1 MTLFCMEKLNGTS
14 RLMMSKLSL
23 GGKQSSGKINSW
35 VEPSFGELLS
45 GVGVN
50 KTLRKGTLSGETKS
64 TKWASTG
71 NQTGIKSR
79 KRKGDIH
86 ETNNQVNVPVQDYI
100 SDQDEPWVDIHAP
113 QSQAELAVHKKKL
126 EEVESW
132 LKVHLDK
139 PKKAGQGGAILLLTG
154 PSGSGKTATVRVLSK
169 DLGFQIQE
177 WSNPSTTRY
186 TTDDLFTQSFDP
198 DSRFNRF
205 HGSSQTGLFQEFL
218 LRANKYNRLQMSG
231 EITSEDRKIILIEEF
246 PNQFYRQ
253 PGCLHDILRQF
264 SKTRRCPLVMIV
276 SDSLSGDRNSRLL
289 FKDVLQELE
298 IHSISFNPVAP
309 TSTMKVL
316 SRIVT
321 IEAGKSSGRISVP
334 NKAALD
340 LLCSGSSGDIRS
352 AINSLQF
359 SSFTDNCLEKSLWA
373 SKKGKSS
380 SSSAKTAVR
389 GKGRSKSSK
398 STDIQDESPVIGG
411 KDASLFLFRALG
423 KILYCKRERYEDS
436 QAPKLPPHL
445 TEHQRD
451 KLLVDPE
458 LVIERSHMSGE
469 FFNLYLHQNYID
481 FFSDVEDLARA
492 SEYLS
497 DADFLTAEWSSRS
510 TMLEYGSSVATR
522 GLMHSNSSRAQA
534 SSHSTTG
541 FKPLHKPHWLHI
553 NKTYRENY
561 LTAQSLFVNFCLT
574 PVSLLS
580 EMVPYLAKLTNPM
593 RNQAQIAFIQ
603 NIGHLSQR
611 KVPNRL
617 RLEAL
622 GDKDPGVLD
631 TDSENEDSSG
641 ARPLIPGITSGTAT
655 TESNLP
661 NSQELSASQPQ
672 PTSTEALLDEE
683 DLLIEE
689 YDSE

>member
-1 MTLFCMEKLNGTS
+1 
-14 RLMMSKLSL
+14 MSKLSL
-23 GGKQSSGKINSW
+23 GGKQSSGKINNW
-35 VEPSFGELLS
+35 VEPSFGELF
-45 GVGVN
+45 GGVN
-50 KTLRKGTLSGETKS
+50 RTLKKGPLSGESKT
-64 TKWASTG
+64 TKWPSTG
-71 NQTGIKSR
+71 DQTERKTR
-79 KRKGDIH
+79 KRKVDPH
-86 ETNNQVNVPVQDYI
+86 VSNNQI
-100 SDQDEPWVDIHAP
+100 SVSSEAYKPDQDEPWVDLHAP
-113 QSQAELAVHKKKL
+113 QSQAELAVHKKKV

-132 LKVHLDK
+132 LRVNLDK
-139 PKKAGQGGAILLLTG
+139 SKKGGAILLLTG
-154 PSGSGKTATVRVLSK
+154 PSGCGKTATVRVLAK

-177 WSNPSTTRY
+177 WSNPSTTSQY
-186 TTDDLFTQSFDP
+186 KMEDMFTQSFDP

-231 EITSEDRKIILIEEF
+231 EKVTEDRKIILIEEF

-253 PGCLHDILRQF
+253 PGCLHDVLRQF
-264 SKTRRCPLVMIV
+264 IKTGRCPLVLIV
-276 SDSLSGDRNSRLL
+276 SDSLSGDKNSRLL
-289 FKDVLQELE
+289 FKDVMHELE
-298 IHSISFNPVAP
+298 IHNISFNPVAP
-309 TSTMKVL
+309 TSMMKVL

-321 IEAGKSSGRISVP
+321 IEVGRSSGRISVP
-334 NKAALD
+334 DKTALD

-359 SSFTDNCLEKSLWA
+359 SSYSDNCLERRLWA

-380 SSSAKTAVR
+380 SAKPAVR
-389 GKGRSKSSK
+389 AKGRSKSSK
-398 STDIQDESPVIGG
+398 STDVQDESPAIGG

-423 KILYCKRERYEDS
+423 KILYCKRESYDSS

-445 TEHQRD
+445 TDHQRD

-469 FFNLYLHQNYID
+469 FFNLYLHQNYPD
-481 FFSDVEDLARA
+481 FFSDVEDIAQA

-510 TMLEYGSSVATR
+510 TMLEYGTSVATR
-522 GLMHSNSSRAQA
+522 GLMHSNSSRAKANSQ
-534 SSHSTTG
+534 STAG
-541 FKPLHKPHWLHI
+541 FRPLHKPHWLHI

-561 LTAQSLFVNFCLT
+561 LTAQSLFLNFCLT
-574 PVSLLS
+574 PVSLLT
-580 EMVPYLAKLTNPM
+580 ELVPYLAKLTNPM

-603 NIGHLSQR
+603 NVGHLSQKR
-611 KVPNRL
+611 VPGRL

-631 TDSENEDSSG
+631 ADSENEESS
-641 ARPLIPGITSGTAT
+641 APQSLEPGTTPGNAT

-661 NSQELSASQPQ
+661 NSQDPPGELSASQPQ

-689 YDSE
+689 YDSD

>member
-1 MTLFCMEKLNGTS
+1 
-14 RLMMSKLSL
+14 MMSKLSL

-35 VEPSFGELLS
+35 VEPSFGEVLR
-45 GVGVN
+45 GVGAN
-50 KTLRKGTLSGETKS
+50 KTLRKGTRSGESKT
-64 TKWASTG
+64 TRWPTTG
-71 NQTGIKSR
+71 DQTVIKSR
-79 KRKGDIH
+79 KRKGDLPASD
-86 ETNNQVNVPVQDYI
+86 NQTSTPNQAYKP
-100 SDQDEPWVDIHAP
+100 DQDEPWVDIHAP
-113 QSQAELAVHKKKL
+113 QSQAELAVHKKKI

-132 LKVHLDK
+132 LRIHLDK
-139 PKKAGQGGAILLLTG
+139 TNKGGAILLLTG
-154 PSGSGKTATVRVLSK
+154 PSGCGKTATVRVLAK

-177 WSNPSTTRY
+177 WSNPTTTSQY
-186 TTDDLFTQSFDP
+186 TTEDTFTQSFDP

-218 LRANKYNRLQMSG
+218 LRANRYNRLQMTG
-231 EITSEDRKIILIEEF
+231 EKKAEDRKIIFVEEF

-264 SKTRRCPLVMIV
+264 RKTGRCPLVMIV
-276 SDSLSGDRNSRLL
+276 SDSLSGDKNSRRL
-289 FKDVLQELE
+289 FKDVLHELE
-298 IHSISFNPVAP
+298 IQNISFNPVAP
-309 TSTMKVL
+309 TSMVKVL

-321 IEAGKSSGRISVP
+321 VEAGKSSGRISIP
-334 NKAALD
+334 DKAALEV
-340 LLCSGSSGDIRS
+340 LSSGSSGDIRS

-359 SSFTDNCLEKSLWA
+359 SSFTDSSLEKRLWA
-373 SKKGKSS
+373 SKKVKST
-380 SSSAKTAVR
+380 SAKSAVR
-389 GKGRSKSSK
+389 VKGRNKSSK
-398 STDIQDESPVIGG
+398 STDVQDESPVIGG

-423 KILYCKRERYEDS
+423 KILYCKREQYEGS
-436 QAPKLPPHL
+436 QVPKLPPHL

-469 FFNLYLHQNYID
+469 FFNLYLHQNYPD
-481 FFSDVEDLARA
+481 FFSDVEDIARA

-534 SSHSTTG
+534 SSQSTVG

-561 LTAQSLFVNFCLT
+561 QTAQSLFVNFCLT

-580 EMVPYLAKLTNPM
+580 DMVPYLAKLTNPM

-603 NIGHLSQR
+603 NVGHLSQR
-611 KVPNRL
+611 RAPGRL

-631 TDSENEDSSG
+631 TDSENEDSPG
-641 ARPLIPGITSGTAT
+641 AQSLDPGTTSGTVT

-689 YDSE
+689 YDSD

>member
-1 MTLFCMEKLNGTS
+1 
-14 RLMMSKLSL
+14 MMSKLS
-23 GGKQSSGKINSW
+23 SGKIKNW
-35 VEPSFGELLS
+35 VEPSFGELLGGS
-45 GVGVN
+45 GVKTTLKKGQLSEEN
-50 KTLRKGTLSGETKS
+50 KTSRWPS
-64 TKWASTG
+64 TRE
-71 NQTGIKSR
+71 QTGKTSR
-79 KRKGDIH
+79 KRKVDVSD
-86 ETNNQVNVPVQDYI
+86 NQISVPRESYKT
-100 SDQDEPWVDIHAP
+100 DQDEPWVDMHAP
-113 QSQAELAVHKKKL
+113 QSQAELAVHKKKV

-132 LKVHLDK
+132 LRVHLDK
-139 PKKAGQGGAILLLTG
+139 SKKGGAILLLTG
-154 PSGSGKTATVRVLSK
+154 PSGCGKTATVQVLAK

-177 WSNPSTTRY
+177 WSNPSTTSQY
-186 TTDDLFTQSFDP
+186 KTEDLFTQSFDP

-218 LRANKYNRLQMSG
+218 LRANKYNCLQMSG
-231 EITSEDRKIILIEEF
+231 EKQTEDRKIILIEEF

-264 SKTRRCPLVMIV
+264 SKTGRCPLVIIV
-276 SDSLSGDRNSRLL
+276 SDSLSGDKSSRLL
-289 FKDVLQELE
+289 FKDVLHELE
-298 IHSISFNPVAP
+298 IHNICFNPVAP
-309 TSTMKVL
+309 TSMIKVL
-316 SRIVT
+316 GRIAT
-321 IEAGKSSGRISVP
+321 IEAGKSSGRISLP
-334 NKAALD
+334 DKASLE

-359 SSFTDNCLEKSLWA
+359 SLFTGSSLEKSLWPLKQ
-373 SKKGKSS
+373 SKSS
-380 SSSAKTAVR
+380 SVKTVVR
-389 GKGRSKSSK
+389 AKGRSKSSK
-398 STDIQDESPVIGG
+398 STSLQGESPAIGG

-423 KILYCKRERYEDS
+423 KILYCKRESS
-436 QAPKLPPHL
+436 QTPKLPPHL

-469 FFNLYLHQNYID
+469 FFNLYLHQNYPE
-481 FFSDVEDLARA
+481 FFSDMEDIARA

-534 SSHSTTG
+534 SCQSTAG

-561 LTAQSLFVNFCLT
+561 LTAQSLFINFCLA
-574 PVSLLS
+574 PVSLLT
-580 EMVPYLAKLTNPM
+580 ELLPYLAKLTNPM

-603 NIGHLSQR
+603 NVGHLSQR
-611 KVPNRL
+611 RIPGRL

-622 GDKDPGVLD
+622 GDKDPGILD
-631 TDSENEDSSG
+631 IDSENEDPSD
-641 ARPLIPGITSGTAT
+641 APALDPGTTSGNAT

-661 NSQELSASQPQ
+661 NSQDPAGELSASQPQ

-689 YDSE
+689 FDSD

>member
-1 MTLFCMEKLNGTS
+1 
-14 RLMMSKLSL
+14 MMSKLSL

-50 KTLRKGTLSGETKS
+50 RTLKKGTVSGETTS
-64 TKWASTG
+64 KWSSTG

-79 KRKGDIH
+79 KRKGDLH
-86 ETNNQVNVPVQDYI
+86 ESNNQINVPSQEY
-100 SDQDEPWVDIHAP
+100 SPDQDEPWVDIHAP
-113 QSQAELAVHKKKL
+113 QSQAELAVHKKKI

-132 LKVHLDK
+132 LNVHLDK
-139 PKKAGQGGAILLLTG
+139 PKKPGQGGAMLLLTG
-154 PSGSGKTATVRVLSK
+154 PSGSGKTATVRVLAK

-177 WSNPSTTRY
+177 WSNPSTTSQY
-186 TTDDLFTQSFDP
+186 TTDDLFKQSFDP

-231 EITSEDRKIILIEEF
+231 EKTAEDRRIILIEEF

-264 SKTRRCPLVMIV
+264 SKTGRCPLVMIV

-289 FKDVLQELE
+289 FKDVLHELE
-298 IHSISFNPVAP
+298 IHNISFNPVAP
-309 TSTMKVL
+309 TSMMKVL

-334 NKAALD
+334 DKAALD

-359 SSFTDNCLEKSLWA
+359 SSFTDNCLEKNLWA

-380 SSSAKTAVR
+380 SSLAKTSVR
-389 GKGRSKSSK
+389 AKGRSKSSK
-398 STDIQDESPVIGG
+398 STDMMNEIPVIGG

-436 QAPKLPPHL
+436 QAHRLPSHL

-469 FFNLYLHQNYID
+469 FFNLYLHQNYLD
-481 FFSDVEDLARA
+481 FFSDVEDIARA

-510 TMLEYGSSVATR
+510 TMLEYGSSVAMR

-553 NKTYRENY
+553 NKMYRENY

-603 NIGHLSQR
+603 NVGHLSQR
-611 KVPNRL
+611 KVPCRM

-631 TDSENEDSSG
+631 DSENEDSSG
-641 ARPLIPGITSGTAT
+641 AQSVNPGTTSGTAT

-661 NSQELSASQPQ
+661 NSQEPAGELSASQPQ

-689 YDSE
+689 YDSD